1 MSAQSDNIVVNRER
15 MYIRIVFALGHMSQ
29 RLFVASAV
37 YDVID
42 IFS

>member
-1 MSAQSDNIVVNRER
+1 MSVQSDDIVAYRER

-29 RLFVASAV
+29 RLFVASTV